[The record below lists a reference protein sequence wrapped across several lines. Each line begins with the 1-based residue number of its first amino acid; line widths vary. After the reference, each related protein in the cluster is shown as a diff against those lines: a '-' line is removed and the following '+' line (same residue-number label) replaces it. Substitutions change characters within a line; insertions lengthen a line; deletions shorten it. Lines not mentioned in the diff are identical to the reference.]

1 MHLKKSRLFALLGG
15 SLLLVLMLA
24 PGTALAHER
33 RTIGNGKY
41 DVVVGWS
48 GEPTYVGQMN
58 QATIRIMN
66 AGTTTPVTGAEK
78 TLKLAIRQGASTQA
92 FPLKAAFGQDGYY
105 TADIMPTRVGDY
117 QWIFTGDINGDAI
130 NETFDT
136 ADGKFDAVQEMTG
149 VQFPVALGDPAQN
162 AASVQAAQAD
172 AQSARTLAFIGI
184 ALGVIGVLVGVGAW
198 FMRPRPASAP
208 APSTRPVSE
217 QV

>member
-1 MHLKKSRLFALLGG
+1 MKLRLTGLFGAGLFLA
-15 SLLLVLMLA
+15 LMLA

-33 RTIGNGKY
+33 RTIASGKY
-41 DVVVGWS
+41 DVVVGWDV
-48 GEPTYVGQMN
+48 EPAYVGQMN
-58 QATIRIMN
+58 QASIRIMN
-66 AGTTTPVTGAEK
+66 AGTTTPVTGADK

-92 FPLKAAFGQDGYY
+92 FPLKAAFGQDGFY

-117 QWIFTGDINGDAI
+117 QWIFTGDINGDSV

-136 ADGKFDAVQEMTG
+136 ADGKFNAVQEMTG

-172 AQSARTLAFIGI
+172 AQSARTLAIIGI
-184 ALGVIGVLVGVGAW
+184 AVGVIGLLVAIGAW
-198 FMRPRPASAP
+198 LMRPRPATAPEP